1 MYLIESWA
9 NSDKF
14 VEIVQLYSY
23 ARLYFCFCGFK
34 YFEEWKLLYFLI
46 LPVWC
51 FCFSSEWMPFAK

>member
-34 YFEEWKLLYFLI
+34 YFEE
-46 LPVWC
+46 
-51 FCFSSEWMPFAK
+51 